1 MGERDSDAVSGV
13 YDELQDSH
21 EEMWDKQGHRGLHYG
36 YHDDDHDD
44 PANAV
49 ENTTRVLATLAEIG
63 PDDRVLDL
71 GCGAGAASIWIAA
84 ERGAEVV
91 GIDVN
96 DGLLE
101 AAREYARDSDVMDSV
116 MFRTDDFYELSTVE
130 NESIDVVWGLE
141 AFCHSRADD
150 TVLEQIHR
158 VLAPGGRLVVG
169 DLFQRSRNL
178 DDREANRLGRVDD
191 GFGVDVTRI
200 DVFEAAL
207 ADTGFE
213 NVSIRDVTEAVRP
226 SVRRRGITGFVNYP
240 IQRLRGLFGGGD
252 DRELALYRA
261 SYDIYKLIGG
271 GALGYYIV
279 TADHYHEED

>member
-21 EEMWDKQGHRGLHYG
+21 ERMWDEQGHRGLHYG

-44 PANAV
+44 PASAV